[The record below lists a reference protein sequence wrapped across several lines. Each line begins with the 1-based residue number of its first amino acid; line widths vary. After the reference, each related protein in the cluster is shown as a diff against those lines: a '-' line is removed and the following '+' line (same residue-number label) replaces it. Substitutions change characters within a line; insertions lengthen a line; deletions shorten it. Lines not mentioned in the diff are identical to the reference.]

1 MDEEE
6 EEGLRRMDERRSREI
21 RWRVAVVGV
30 DIFRRGDNVWRGR
43 RRRVRILRFQVFGSL
58 PCLL

>member
-58 PCLL
+58 LCLL

>member
-43 RRRVRILRFQVFGSL
+43 RKRVRILRFQVFGSL
-58 PCLL
+58 LCLL

>member
-1 MDEEE
+1 MDEGE

>member
-21 RWRVAVVGV
+21 RWRFAVVGV

-43 RRRVRILRFQVFGSL
+43 WRRVRILRFQVFGSL
-58 PCLL
+58 LCLL